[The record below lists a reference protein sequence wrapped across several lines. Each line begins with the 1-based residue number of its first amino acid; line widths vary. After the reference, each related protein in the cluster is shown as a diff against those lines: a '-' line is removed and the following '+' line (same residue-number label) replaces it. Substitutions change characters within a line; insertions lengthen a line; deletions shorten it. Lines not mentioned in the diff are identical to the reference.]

1 MDKHNKK
8 RPAVQKEK
16 AGIIAASVFVLSA
29 LTLAGV
35 YMAERN
41 KTNSQE
47 NRIDFAKLEQQS
59 EQAQDNAAAKSTQD
73 SDAASGNAGAGGQ
86 TADTSLAKT
95 GIDTRFI
102 REIDDLSDNNDMD
115 VDPAYTEVNSA
126 NVTNTPIEGTDK
138 AAVFMGESNSSE
150 SAVSENEVTSENEIV
165 ADNEAAAPAELSFT
179 DGETLQLPAVG
190 NVLLEYSMD
199 KAVYHGTM
207 QQYRYNPALVIEAS
221 EGEIIT
227 AAADGIVSN
236 VYYDAQTGNTISF
249 NLGDGYELTYGQLED
264 INLQVGDTVAAG
276 DMVGKV
282 AKPTIYYTDEGTNI
296 YLKLTKDG
304 APVNPLDMAGGSG
317 Q

>member
-1 MDKHNKK
+1 MDKNNKK

-59 EQAQDNAAAKSTQD
+59 EQAQDNAAAKSAQD
-73 SDAASGNAGAGGQ
+73 GNVASGNTG
-86 TADTSLAKT
+86 ADTSLAKT
-95 GIDTRFI
+95 GVDTRFT

-264 INLQVGDTVAAG
+264 ISLQVGDTVAAG

-304 APVNPLDMAGGSG
+304 TPVNPLDMAGGSR